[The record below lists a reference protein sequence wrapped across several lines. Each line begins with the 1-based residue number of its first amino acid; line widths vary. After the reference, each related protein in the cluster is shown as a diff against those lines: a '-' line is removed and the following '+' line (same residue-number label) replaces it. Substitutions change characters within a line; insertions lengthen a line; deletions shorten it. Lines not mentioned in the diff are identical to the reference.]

1 MLDRIRRMCY
11 YTIRKRKEPKT
22 MAKKETWYKFTFADG
37 YNVWCRGMDR
47 VERQHEE
54 QKHGKLISKEKATL
68 NV

>member
-1 MLDRIRRMCY
+1 
-11 YTIRKRKEPKT
+11 
-22 MAKKETWYKFTFADG
+22 MAKETWYKFTFADG